1 MSAEVDGFDWEAVL
15 ADWQRRGNNLAT
27 VHAVP
32 VLVSAVLWTLVHECS
47 GWVLGF
53 FLNTKLD
60 LPPTHSFKWRSRVV
74 SFFFSLTILVG
85 AFYGLLFDPLLQG
98 DSFTSYSTVAYYT
111 ITTAVGFFLWDV
123 IICARHYDE
132 FRFPLLFHGIAC
144 LLTFVS
150 FLDGKF
156 MYYGCFYLT
165 FEASTPFLNMQWL
178 LEKMNAR
185 PSLKLANGVL
195 LLSSFFVF
203 RIALGI
209 GYSFLVWQDIN
220 ERLPAM
226 TDSSD
231 RFFGYYYTIAML
243 SLSLLNVYWFY
254 LLCRL
259 MVARITGTDNSSKK
273 TQ

>member
-1 MSAEVDGFDWEAVL
+1 MSAVVEGFDWEAVL

-111 ITTAVGFFLWDV
+111 IATAVGFFLWDV
-123 IICARHYDE
+123 IICVRHYDE

-150 FLDGKF
+150 FLVQVS
-156 MYYGCFYLT
+156 
-165 FEASTPFLNMQWL
+165 STQRKTTLCYC
-178 LEKMNAR
+178 
-185 PSLKLANGVL
+185 VL
-195 LLSSFFVF
+195 
-203 RIALGI
+203 
-209 GYSFLVWQDIN
+209 
-220 ERLPAM
+220 
-226 TDSSD
+226 TDSST
-231 RFFGYYYTIAML
+231 R
-243 SLSLLNVYWFY
+243 
-254 LLCRL
+254 CRT
-259 MVARITGTDNSSKK
+259 ASSC
-273 TQ
+273 TMAAST